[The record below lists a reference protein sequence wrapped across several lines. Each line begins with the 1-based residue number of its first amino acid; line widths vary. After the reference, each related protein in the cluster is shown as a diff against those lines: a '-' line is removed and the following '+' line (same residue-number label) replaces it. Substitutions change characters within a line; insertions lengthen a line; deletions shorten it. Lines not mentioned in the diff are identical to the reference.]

1 MDRMSSLSHSLAPV
15 TTPHPQRRGGD
26 GHIALCRTSSALSAI
41 LRSGVT
47 LAVWQRRLPAG
58 IAAQCAK
65 LGTVDRPSFR
75 LATTAVDA
83 AEDLAAALPSR
94 WIDGP
99 LLRDIV
105 RLVQVYT
112 DIVGCPAIRLR
123 LDSVADDGCRFFH
136 VDHVG
141 LRLLCTYQGS
151 GTHWLPNGAVTRSA
165 LGRGDNDAVLPD
177 PRRLRTLRAGH
188 VALLKGEEWPGNRGR
203 GLVHR
208 SPPADPSGAP
218 RLLLCLDHDDH

>member
-1 MDRMSSLSHSLAPV
+1 MRSLPSSLAPV
-15 TTPHPQRRGGD
+15 TTLHPGRPGGH
-26 GHIALCRTSSALSAI
+26 GHVALCRTANALPVI
-41 LRSGVT
+41 QRSDVT

-58 IAAQCAK
+58 VAAQCAT
-65 LGTVDRPSFR
+65 LGTADRPSFR
-75 LATTAVDA
+75 LATTVDDA
-83 AEDLAAALPSR
+83 AADLAAALPTR

-99 LLRDIV
+99 LLPDVLHLV
-105 RLVQVYT
+105 RVYA
-112 DIVGCPAIRLR
+112 DIVGCPALRLR

-141 LRLLCTYQGS
+141 LRLLCTYQGA

-165 LGRGDNDAVLPD
+165 LGRGDNAAVLSD

-188 VALLKGEEWPGNRGR
+188 VALLKGEAWPGNRGR